1 MYDVT
6 TDSSLYAQIKVIG
19 IGGGGSNAVDRMIED
34 GVTGVEFLA
43 VNTDAQALHR
53 SRAKV
58 KIQIGHK
65 LTRGLGAGADPA
77 IGKKAAEE
85 SRLELED
92 FISGADMLFVTA
104 GMGGGTGTGAA
115 PIIAEIA
122 KNLGV
127 LTIGVVTR
135 PFTFEGKKRASQAET
150 GISELKA
157 HVDTLIVIPNDR
169 LLELVEQNTPILDA
183 FRAADSI
190 LRQGVQ
196 GISELI
202 ASPGLINLDFADVKS
217 VMKER
222 GAAMMGIGRATGENR
237 AVEAAKKAI
246 YSPILEQTI
255 NGAKGVIMN
264 IKGGND
270 LSLHEA
276 NLAADVV
283 IDAAD
288 PDVNIIFGAVIDD
301 SLNDE
306 IYVTIIAT
314 GFGPKKERPRY
325 YKESIKIIPF
335 NNEEPDEF
343 DIPTFI
349 RNNPVYKRDVDY
361 ESESDNRHESE
372 YRHESDYNPGKDYK
386 REGSYQRDGDFRP
399 EDDE

>member
-1 MYDVT
+1 MYDLT
-6 TDSSLYAQIKVIG
+6 KDNTQYAQIKVIG
-19 IGGGGSNAVDRMIED
+19 VGGGGSNAVDRMIED

-53 SRAKV
+53 SKAGGKV
-58 KIQIGHK
+58 QIGHK
-65 LTRGLGAGADPA
+65 LTRGLGAGADPV

-85 SRLELED
+85 SRLELEA

-115 PIIAEIA
+115 PIVAEIA

-135 PFTFEGKKRASQAET
+135 PFTFEGKKRASQAEA
-150 GISELKA
+150 GIAELKA

-202 ASPGLINLDFADVKS
+202 AAPGLINLDFADVKS

-264 IKGGND
+264 IKGGKD

-276 NLAADVV
+276 NLAAEIVME
-283 IDAAD
+283 AAD
-288 PDVNIIFGAVIDD
+288 PDVNVIFGAVIDD
-301 SLNDE
+301 NVSDE

-314 GFGPKKERPRY
+314 GFGHKKDRPRY
-325 YKESIKIIPF
+325 HKENIKITPF
-335 NNEEPDEF
+335 TSEEPDTF

-349 RNNPVYKRDVDY
+349 RNNPSYQLDPDY
-361 ESESDNRHESE
+361 GREEDNRREND
-372 YRHESDYNPGKDYK
+372 YRRDTDYQQDDYR
-386 REGSYQRDGDFRP
+386 REDGFRRDDDYRR
-399 EDDE
+399 DDED

>member
-325 YKESIKIIPF
+325 YKESIKITPF

-386 REGSYQRDGDFRP
+386 REDRKSVV
-399 EDDE
+399 